1 MEDIENQFLKFF
13 EIVKRLRKECPWDRE
28 QTLDSIKASSIEEVY
43 ELVDA
48 IEKKNYNEL
57 KLELA
62 DLLLHVVL
70 YSIMAEEQ
78 NLFSLTEVLD
88 GGIEKLVRR
97 HPHVFGTDLDS
108 FAKLSLDSEAVKTN
122 WERLKFKEGRQ
133 SAVEGVPNQLP
144 SLQRA
149 YRLQEK
155 ASKVGFDW
163 NTGDE
168 VWNKVLEELNE
179 LKETFHENNIDKTE
193 DELGD
198 FLFALVNYSRFYK
211 INPENALRRTNEK
224 FIRRF
229 QKNEKKLK
237 ENNKSIFDSNLAEMD
252 FYWNEIKKIE
262 REK

>member
-1 MEDIENQFLKFF
+1 MIMEDLEKQFIEFV
-13 EIVKRLRKECPWDRE
+13 EIVKQLRKKCPWDKE

-48 IEKKNYNEL
+48 IEKKNYDEL

-70 YSIMAEEQ
+70 YSIIAEEQ
-78 NLFSLTEVLD
+78 NLFSLTEVLK
-88 GGIEKLVRR
+88 GGMEKLIRR
-97 HPHVFGTDLDS
+97 HPHVFGNEKMT
-108 FAKLSLDSEAVKTN
+108 DSETVKTN
-122 WERLKFKEGRQ
+122 WEKLKLKEGRK
-133 SAVEGVPNQLP
+133 SIVDGVPNQLP

-155 ASKVGFDW
+155 AAKVGFDW
-163 NTGDE
+163 NKREDI
-168 VWNKVLEELNE
+168 WAKVVEELNE
-179 LKETFHENNIDKTE
+179 LKETFHEDNIDKTE

-198 FLFALVNYSRFYK
+198 FLFALVNYSRFHK
-211 INPENALRRTNEK
+211 IDPEAALRRTNEK

-229 QKNEKKLK
+229 QYIEQRLK
-237 ENNKSIFDSNLAEMD
+237 ENNKSILDSNLAEMD

-262 REK
+262 KKENSKT

>member
-1 MEDIENQFLKFF
+1 MENMENQFLKFV

-43 ELVDA
+43 ELVEA
-48 IEKKNYNEL
+48 IEKKNYDEL

-78 NLFSLTEVLD
+78 NLFSLTEVIE
-88 GGIEKLVRR
+88 GGMEKLIRR
-97 HPHVFGTDLDS
+97 HPHVFGNEKLTDLTVV
-108 FAKLSLDSEAVKTN
+108 LDSEAVKTN

-133 SAVEGVPNQLP
+133 SAVDGVPNQLP

-155 ASKVGFDW
+155 AAKVGFDW
-163 NTGDE
+163 NTSDE
-168 VWNKVLEELNE
+168 VWSKVLEELNE

-229 QKNEKKLK
+229 QYIEKRLK
-237 ENNKSIFDSNLAEMD
+237 ENNKGILDSNLAEMD
-252 FYWNEIKKIE
+252 LYWNEIKKIE

>member
-1 MEDIENQFLKFF
+1 MENTEKQFLKFV

-43 ELVDA
+43 EMIDA
-48 IEKKNYNEL
+48 IEKRNYNEL

-70 YSIMAEEQ
+70 YSIIAEEQ
-78 NLFSLTEVLD
+78 NLFSLTEVMK
-88 GGIEKLVRR
+88 GGMEKLIRR
-97 HPHVFGTDLDS
+97 HPHVFGDEKITS
-108 FAKLSLDSEAVKTN
+108 SEAVKTN
-122 WERLKFKEGRQ
+122 WEKLKLKEGRQ
-133 SAVEGVPNQLP
+133 SAIDGVPNQLP

-163 NTGDE
+163 DTGDE
-168 VWNKVLEELNE
+168 VWDKVLEELNE
-179 LKETFHENNIDKTE
+179 LKETFQENNADKTE

-211 INPENALRRTNEK
+211 IDPEGALRRTNEK

-229 QKNEKKLK
+229 QYIEKKLK
-237 ENNKSIFDSNLAEMD
+237 ENNKSILDSNLAEMD

-262 REK
+262 RQGK